1 MRVIERDYFTYDD
14 VLLRPQHST
23 VQHRKH
29 VNVTTRLGNLLLTTP
44 IVSANMDTVTGPEM
58 IKAMANYGGL
68 GILHRFL
75 SIEIQVKQLE
85 DLAADPYLKLGF
97 SVGVGEESRD
107 RFERSIKL
115 FPGTTGRLVICVDIA
130 HGDSEEAVKMTRFIA
145 ERKRGA
151 TLIVGNV
158 ATGEG
163 VKRLI
168 EAGADVIKVGIG
180 PGSLCTTRLVTGHG
194 VPQLSAVMEAV
205 EAAKG
210 TGVDIIADGG
220 IRYPGD
226 AVKALAAGASAVM
239 LGRALAGCDESAPV
253 KVHTNKVRYRGMASK
268 SAQWDIG
275 KTGTPEGEETLVER
289 SGPVKITLDEYVGGI
304 RSGCSYSGAY
314 SLIELHENAE
324 FIRVSANSVKENGAH
339 GK

>member
-85 DLAADPYLKLGF
+85 DLATDPYLKLGF

-210 TGVDIIADGG
+210 TGVDIVADGG

-239 LGRALAGCDESAPV
+239 LGRALAGCDEAAGITLEYQ
-253 KVHTNKVRYRGMASK
+253 KEYRGMASRE
-268 SAQWDIG
+268 AQNQMG
-275 KTGTPEGEETLVER
+275 KTSTPEGAQMYIMRT
-289 SGPVKITLDEYVGGI
+289 GPVKSTLDEYIGGI